1 METKVKIL
9 QYNVDWLQIKNIC
22 RSTVS
27 MGDSNIEPTD
37 EWKRKLLV
45 ARHSPLR
52 AGTILWQ
59 SEDVPFYVM
68 GHMVRHNVGCTPFVS
83 TSREDRT
90 GIPREERKQTDNVNL
105 QMVAN
110 IESILNISEKRL
122 CNCAD
127 INTIKYWKQVLEAIK
142 EYDET
147 IFWSCV
153 PQCVRCG
160 ACVEPFSKCDFYK
173 GLMAGHTLEE
183 QQDIMKRYD
192 IYNEHREKVKVKKL

>member
-1 METKVKIL
+1 MKTTIKEF
-9 QYNVDWLQIKNIC
+9 NVNWLTIKNAC
-22 RSTVS
+22 RTTIS
-27 MGDSNIEPTD
+27 MGDSKVEPTE
-37 EWKRKLLV
+37 EWKKKLLV

-52 AGTILWQ
+52 LGTILWQ

-147 IFWSCV
+147 IVW
-153 PQCVRCG
+153 
-160 ACVEPFSKCDFYK
+160 ACAPSGIAHGGCTEPFSNCNMCNKI
-173 GLMAGHTLEE
+173 LEE
-183 QQDIMKRYD
+183 MSPEDRLDITKRYD
-192 IYNEHREKVKVKKL
+192 YYQEKVKKLELKK